1 MLVFIEC
8 INCDKPM
15 SVAINPTQVVAV
27 VEVKSNEY
35 VKYKCLILTSSAVE
49 YRSTENYLDVV
60 GKINSSL

>member
-1 MLVFIEC
+1 
-8 INCDKPM
+8 M

-60 GKINSSL
+60 GKINGSL